1 MNKDTLVHISKGKK
15 NSARK
20 MNSFE
25 SVMMRWMNLELT
37 TQSEVSKKRKNKY
50 CISTHISLRTKL
62 VEGMEF
68 QLSYFKS

>member
-1 MNKDTLVHISKGKK
+1 MNKDTLVHISNEK

-20 MNSFE
+20 MSTFD
-25 SVMMRWMNLELT
+25 SVMMRWMNLEPT
-37 TQSEVSKKRKNKY
+37 PQSEVSQKRKNKY

-62 VEGMEF
+62 EEGMEF

>member
-1 MNKDTLVHISKGKK
+1 MNKDTLVHISNEK
-15 NSARK
+15 NSAGK
-20 MNSFE
+20 MSTFD
-25 SVMMRWMNLELT
+25 SVMMRWMNLEPT
-37 TQSEVSKKRKNKY
+37 TQSEVSQKRKNKY